1 MHTLLL
7 VFEFLGTTELMVIA
21 LVALILFGPRK
32 LPEIGR
38 TVGKSIAEF
47 KRASDDF
54 KRTWE
59 FEVELEQRK
68 GALDAPA
75 AAGDAGGV
83 TYGGGGAEADAPADS
98 GAGEFGVEPALH
110 PAAVETVARTP
121 STFEPDGWTGE
132 PEGAGSWDESAGQVA
147 AAPAASPAASPVA
160 PPTAPAAPQAA
171 SPANLAPRE
180 GDKEDEIN
188 AS

>member
-21 LVALILFGPRK
+21 VIALILFGPRK

-38 TVGKSIAEF
+38 TVGKALGEF

-59 FEVELEQRK
+59 YEVELERRK
-68 GALDAPA
+68 PALDAA
-75 AAGDAGGV
+75 AAAPTMIPDDADDAAV
-83 TYGGGGAEADAPADS
+83 ADADGPADDAQS
-98 GAGEFGVEPALH
+98 APELQPATGLTAEEYAGR
-110 PAAVETVARTP
+110 AARDDAWEGTVARG
-121 STFEPDGWTGE
+121 SAAEEAAGE
-132 PEGAGSWDESAGQVA
+132 RAE
-147 AAPAASPAASPVA
+147 AAPPSPSRA
-160 PPTAPAAPQAA
+160 
-171 SPANLAPRE
+171 R
-180 GDKEDEIN
+180 GDDEVN

>member
-1 MHTLLL
+1 MHTPLF
-7 VFEFLGTTELMVIA
+7 VFEFLGTTELLVIA

-68 GALDAPA
+68 A
-75 AAGDAGGV
+75 AAAPDAGADAAPHAG
-83 TYGGGGAEADAPADS
+83 TAAGELGAGGAAQPDEGAPQF
-98 GAGEFGVEPALH
+98 GAPG
-110 PAAVETVARTP
+110 ETVARESSATWEREVG
-121 STFEPDGWTGE
+121 TDGRAGGD
-132 PEGAGSWDESAGQVA
+132 EGK
-147 AAPAASPAASPVA
+147 AS
-160 PPTAPAAPQAA
+160 
-171 SPANLAPRE
+171 
-180 GDKEDEIN
+180 
-188 AS
+188 

>member
-1 MHTLLL
+1 MHTLLF

-38 TVGKSIAEF
+38 SVGKSIAEF

-68 GALDAPA
+68 SATETEVSAVATPPA
-75 AAGDAGGV
+75 GELGE
-83 TYGGGGAEADAPADS
+83 GGAQVDAD
-98 GAGEFGVEPALH
+98 GEP
-110 PAAVETVARTP
+110 VARTP
-121 STFEPDGWTGE
+121 GTWAQEDTAG
-132 PEGAGSWDESAGQVA
+132 GAGEESGTDA
-147 AAPAASPAASPVA
+147 ATAHAQNDTATGHAQNAAPVA
-160 PPTAPAAPQAA
+160 PADGGEISHADGVKT
-171 SPANLAPRE
+171 SPA
-180 GDKEDEIN
+180 GEDEN
-188 AS
+188 KAS